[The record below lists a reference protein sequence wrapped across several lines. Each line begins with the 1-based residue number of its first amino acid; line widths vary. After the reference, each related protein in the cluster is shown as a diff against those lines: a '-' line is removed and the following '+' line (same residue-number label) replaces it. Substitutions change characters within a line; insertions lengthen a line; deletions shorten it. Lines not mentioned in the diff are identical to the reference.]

1 MDTIT
6 IDLETHYS
14 KDYSLSKMQ
23 TDAYVLD
30 PRFETILV
38 TVITPDNQE
47 HWFSGDELETIGW
60 LHQFPW
66 DKCAVRC
73 HNTLF
78 DGFILTQRFGIRP
91 KLWKDTLGQL
101 RMLYPYL
108 PSHSLAS
115 MAKLFGLEDKGTEV
129 QAALGKRRADFS
141 REELLA
147 YASYGMKDTRIC
159 KAAGERM
166 DHFTPPLALK
176 LIDMTIRMFTE
187 PMLVGDKAAMQSL
200 YEDEV
205 VRKQRLLEAAEV
217 DREIIMSN
225 NKFAARLEELGVV
238 PPKKISKT
246 TGKETF
252 AFSKT
257 DKEFTDLQEHDLPEV
272 QALVAARLGTKTTI
286 AETRAAR
293 FIEMASRGPLPVAL
307 SFWGAKTTGR
317 YSGTNMVNWQNLPAR
332 GPSAGLRNTLMA
344 PPGYVVLV
352 GDSSNIELRT
362 VMALAGQDDVVDKLK
377 NKVDL
382 YCDFA
387 SRLFG
392 RQITKADKSE
402 RQLGKV
408 ACIAEGSLVLT
419 DSGLVPI
426 EQVTTLHRVWDGVEW
441 VRHDG
446 VVYKGERDV
455 IEYQGLRATP
465 DHRVCLEDGTWCE
478 FGNAANQAARIAVT
492 GDGRHAVQF
501 LGGYQC
507 GVAGGQA
514 ALPMPV
520 RDRSVGGVRQ
530 LDIWEVDAVQ
540 RVRDRREARARWG
553 AVSAGERAGG
563 GVGESGGRGEVEVL
577 QPKRSTVGALRRARD
592 RVQVSVREVVRGVRA
607 HASKRVRAFRDRQDR
622 QQWALRSREPA
633 ICVAARERQQPA
645 QYMHGAGSERRDAA
659 ICLAEPIFVQRDLSL
674 CDVGDDRRTDRSD
687 GLGCSPQPPEE
698 LARHPG
704 QAARVR
710 VYDIVNA
717 GPRSRFTVSNVLV
730 HNCLSLQYGA
740 GAARFQEMVRVA
752 SQTDKSLQPIT
763 LDRAHEIVDLYR
775 SVHWKVVELWRR
787 CDKVILPDIAAGC
800 SLMHV
805 DVNGWFITQND
816 GFGRPGEPGV
826 MYHDLKHD
834 GNEWTYQMGRG
845 RVGIHG
851 AKVVENLSQHA
862 AMQIVMWQTA
872 RINERFPV
880 KLSVHDEAVCVVR
893 EEELDEAR
901 AYMEECLSMAPKWCR
916 GVIPVACETGIGP
929 SYGMAK

>member
-6 IDLETHYS
+6 VDFETYYDR
-14 KDYSLSKMQ
+14 DYSLSKMQ
-23 TDAYVLD
+23 TDAYILD
-30 PRFETILV
+30 DRYETILV

-47 HWFSGDELETIGW
+47 HWFSGDELETAGW
-60 LHQFPW
+60 LRQFPW
-66 DKCAVRC
+66 EECAVRC

-78 DGFILTQRFGIRP
+78 DGFIQTQRFGIKP

-101 RMLYPYL
+101 RMLRPYL

-147 YASYGMKDTRIC
+147 YAGYGMKDTRIC
-159 KAAGERM
+159 KAAGEYM
-166 DHFTPPLALK
+166 DQFTPPLAVK

-317 YSGTNMVNWQNLPAR
+317 YSGTNQVNWQNLPAR

-362 VMALAGQDDVVDKLK
+362 VMALAGQDDVVDKLRSGT
-377 NKVDL
+377 DL

-387 SRLFG
+387 SRMFG
-392 RQITKADKSE
+392 RPITKADKPE

-408 ACIAEGSLVLT
+408 A
-419 DSGLVPI
+419 
-426 EQVTTLHRVWDGVEW
+426 
-441 VRHDG
+441 
-446 VVYKGERDV
+446 
-455 IEYQGLRATP
+455 
-465 DHRVCLEDGTWCE
+465 
-478 FGNAANQAARIAVT
+478 
-492 GDGRHAVQF
+492 
-501 LGGYQC
+501 
-507 GVAGGQA
+507 
-514 ALPMPV
+514 M
-520 RDRSVGGVRQ
+520 
-530 LDIWEVDAVQ
+530 
-540 RVRDRREARARWG
+540 
-553 AVSAGERAGG
+553 
-563 GVGESGGRGEVEVL
+563 
-577 QPKRSTVGALRRARD
+577 
-592 RVQVSVREVVRGVRA
+592 
-607 HASKRVRAFRDRQDR
+607 
-622 QQWALRSREPA
+622 
-633 ICVAARERQQPA
+633 
-645 QYMHGAGSERRDAA
+645 
-659 ICLAEPIFVQRDLSL
+659 
-674 CDVGDDRRTDRSD
+674 
-687 GLGCSPQPPEE
+687 
-698 LARHPG
+698 
-704 QAARVR
+704 
-710 VYDIVNA
+710 
-717 GPRSRFTVSNVLV
+717 
-730 HNCLSLQYGA
+730 LSLQYGA

-787 CDKVILPDIAAGC
+787 CDKVVLPDIAAGC

-916 GVIPVACETGIGP
+916 GVIPVACETGAGE
-929 SYGMAK
+929 SYGSAKS